1 MTRRTSQVDIEA
13 ALQDPKAFFA
23 EPQEV
28 ADHPQLSREEKLA
41 ILRRWE
47 QDALACQHPS
57 QKVWVVARRVCLA
70 EWNGQSRCCSKHES
84 GRFPRRAPRHLPS

>member
-47 QDALACQHPS
+47 QDALRLSAS
-57 QKVWVVARRVCLA
+57 
-70 EWNGQSRCCSKHES
+70 ECCSKHES
-84 GRFPRRAPRHLPS
+84 GRFPRRVPRHLPS

>member
-47 QDALACQHPS
+47 QDALRLSAS
-57 QKVWVVARRVCLA
+57 ESEGMGGGEESMLGRV
-70 EWNGQSRCCSKHES
+70 E
-84 GRFPRRAPRHLPS
+84 RAIQALLKA